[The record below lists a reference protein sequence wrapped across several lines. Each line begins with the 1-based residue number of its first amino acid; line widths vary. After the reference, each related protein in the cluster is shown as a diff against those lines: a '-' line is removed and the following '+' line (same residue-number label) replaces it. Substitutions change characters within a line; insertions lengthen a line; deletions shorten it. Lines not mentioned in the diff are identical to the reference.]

1 MTISNTR
8 TQHTNTQTIEKIHDS
23 AEFLTLDQ
31 LRELMHIFDQS
42 DIVELVVKDSGN
54 NTHLVL
60 RKAADRT
67 TEHNST
73 QPVLEQ
79 SEVEVTM
86 VPEQT
91 SYTIT
96 ATLVGVFHS
105 WSSTK
110 EKKPL
115 IKIGDHIKKG
125 QHLGIIQALNI
136 ANEVES
142 PVAGQVIE
150 ILVEDGQGVEY
161 GQPLIIVDNSSYTL
175 DRHK

>member
-8 TQHTNTQTIEKIHDS
+8 TQHTNTQTIEKIQDS

-31 LRELMHIFDQS
+31 LREIMHIFDQS
-42 DIVELVVKDSGN
+42 DVTELVVKDSGS

-60 RKAADRT
+60 RKATGRII
-67 TEHNST
+67 EHNNT

-79 SEVEVTM
+79 SEVEVTTA
-86 VPEQT
+86 PEQT
-91 SYTIT
+91 NYTIT

-105 WSSTK
+105 WSGTK

-125 QHLGIIQALNI
+125 QHIGIIQALNI

-161 GQPLIIVDNSSYTL
+161 GQPLIIVDTTL
-175 DRHK
+175 TFR